1 MGKTIILNLS
11 GVKLTGDVLDVGES
25 YGVIYNLSKDT
36 IDEVSVDMLEGT
48 IDEKNTYGEYDT
60 CTVFFYLSSIWR
72 DSNKFNL
79 IKEASKLV
87 KVGGEIYIWDI
98 NKEIGEV
105 SNNKVM
111 AVLPSGKTKEFEFKN
126 LNPLSK
132 SNIDDTK
139 KMLSNIYDIKEEKVW
154 EDIFLIKKK
163 KIK

>member
-111 AVLPSGKTKEFEFKN
+111 AVLPSGKTKDFEFKN

-154 EDIFLIKKK
+154 EDIFFIRAE

>member
-79 IKEASKLV
+79 I
-87 KVGGEIYIWDI
+87 
-98 NKEIGEV
+98 
-105 SNNKVM
+105 
-111 AVLPSGKTKEFEFKN
+111 F
-126 LNPLSK
+126 
-132 SNIDDTK
+132 
-139 KMLSNIYDIKEEKVW
+139 
-154 EDIFLIKKK
+154 
-163 KIK
+163 